1 VQPALPS
8 DSKTAYLS
16 RLMIAGVAVAG
27 ASLFAMNAPT
37 PTGPLVQQ
45 RDVQLTAGELD
56 WSTVISDTEANL
68 ADLQTEAAKGSTD
81 LSTALGNVS
90 EHFGTQITDALTGF
104 ESGIQNALFG
114 GWYGGDDGYVF
125 GLFGGTVTNPATG
138 ISETNSLIGLLSAD
152 FQAGNS
158 EQAYSDFN
166 AYTLE
171 VTDHTLRPLL
181 SPLVDE
187 TSDSGVTTN
196 SIPVELSQVQTS
208 LLQTFGDYN
217 ELKDGLQSV
226 LSPEITAQLVLTK
239 DLDTISADFTAGDT
253 TQGMSD
259 LNNLSSD
266 VFGALINGADVG
278 TNPVDGSPQ
287 FFSGLLSD
295 GSLLQHLV
303 LTWPEQFV
311 TALGTLGESTTSLTA
326 DAVGSS
332 VPDLF
337 TGLLSF

>member
-1 VQPALPS
+1 
-8 DSKTAYLS
+8 
-16 RLMIAGVAVAG
+16 MIAGVAVAG
-27 ASLFAMNAPT
+27 ASLFAMTAPT
-37 PTGPLVQQ
+37 PAGPQVQH

-104 ESGIQNALFG
+104 ESGIQNSLYG
-114 GWYGGDDGYVF
+114 GWYGSDDGYVF

-196 SIPVELSQVQTS
+196 SIPVELSQIQTS

-217 ELKDGLQSV
+217 ELRDGLKAL

-287 FFSGLLSD
+287 FFSGLLGDS
-295 GSLLQHLV
+295 SLLQHLV

-311 TALGTLGESTTSLTA
+311 TALGTLGESTTALTA
-326 DAVGSS
+326 DAVGST

>member
-1 VQPALPS
+1 
-8 DSKTAYLS
+8 
-16 RLMIAGVAVAG
+16 MIAGLALAG
-27 ASLFAMNAPT
+27 AGLVAINAPT
-37 PTGPLVQQ
+37 APPVQ

-56 WSTVISDTEANL
+56 WSTVISTTEANL
-68 ADLQTEAAKGSTD
+68 TDLQTDATKGSTE

-90 EHFGTQITDALTGF
+90 EHFGTQISDALTGF
-104 ESGIQNALFG
+104 ESGIQNSLYG
-114 GWYGGDDGYVF
+114 GWYGDDDGYVF

-138 ISETNSLIGLLSAD
+138 ISETNSLLGLLAAD

-158 EQAYSDFN
+158 EQAYSDIN

-196 SIPVELSQVQTS
+196 SIPVELSQIQTN
-208 LLQTFGDYN
+208 LLQTFGDYD
-217 ELKDGLQSV
+217 ELRDGLKAL

-253 TQGMSD
+253 AQGMSD

-287 FFSGLLSD
+287 FFSGLLGD
-295 GSLLQHLV
+295 ASLLQHLV

-311 TALGTLGESTTSLTA
+311 TALGSLGTESASSVAA

-332 VPDLF
+332 VPDVF
-337 TGLLSF
+337 AGLLSF

>member
-1 VQPALPS
+1 MRLALPS
-8 DSKTAYLS
+8 DPKTAHVR

-27 ASLFAMNAPT
+27 AGLFAMNAPT
-37 PTGPLVQQ
+37 PAGPQVQH

-81 LSTALGNVS
+81 LSTALGNLS

-104 ESGIQNALFG
+104 ESGIQNSLYG

-158 EQAYSDFN
+158 EQAYSDLN

-196 SIPVELSQVQTS
+196 SIPVELSQIQTS

-217 ELKDGLQSV
+217 ELKDALQAV

-278 TNPVDGSPQ
+278 TNPVDGLPQ
-287 FFSGLLSD
+287 FFSGLLGD

-303 LTWPEQFV
+303 LTWPEQFA
-311 TALGTLGESTTSLTA
+311 TALGESATSLSA

>member
-1 VQPALPS
+1 
-8 DSKTAYLS
+8 
-16 RLMIAGVAVAG
+16 MIAGVAVAG
-27 ASLFAMNAPT
+27 TSLFAMNAPT
-37 PTGPLVQQ
+37 PAGPQVQH
-45 RDVQLTAGELD
+45 RAVKLAAGELD
-56 WSTVISDTEANL
+56 WATVISDAQANL
-68 ADLQTEAAKGSTD
+68 VGLQGDALKGGGD

-90 EHFGTQITDALTGF
+90 DHFGTQITDALTGF
-104 ESGIQNALFG
+104 ESGIQNALYG

-171 VTDHTLRPLL
+171 VTDHTLNPLL
-181 SPLVDE
+181 APLVDE
-187 TSDSGVTTN
+187 TDDSGVTTY
-196 SIPVELSQVQTS
+196 SIPVELSQIQTN
-208 LLQTFGDYN
+208 LLQTFGDYD
-217 ELKDGLQSV
+217 ELKGALQSV
-226 LSPEITAQLVLTK
+226 LSPEITAQLVLTQ
-239 DLDTISADFTAGDT
+239 DLDTIAADFAANNT

-266 VFGALINGADVG
+266 VFGALLNGADVG
-278 TNPVDGSPQ
+278 TNPVDGMPQ

-295 GSLLQHLV
+295 GSLLQSLL

-311 TALGTLGESTTSLTA
+311 TALGSLGA
-326 DAVGSS
+326 
-332 VPDLF
+332 
-337 TGLLSF
+337 

>member
-1 VQPALPS
+1 MQLALPS
-8 DSKTAYLS
+8 DSKTASMS
-16 RLMIAGVAVAG
+16 RLIIAGVAAAG
-27 ASLFAMNAPT
+27 ATLFALNAPA
-37 PTGPLVQQ
+37 PTGPQVQH

-56 WSTVISDTEANL
+56 WATVISDAQANL
-68 ADLQTEAAKGSTD
+68 VDLQTEAAKGSTD

-90 EHFGTQITDALTGF
+90 DHFGTQITDALTGF
-104 ESGIQNALFG
+104 ESGIQNALYG

-152 FQAGNS
+152 FQAGHA

-187 TSDSGVTTN
+187 TDDSGVTTN
-196 SIPVELSQVQTS
+196 SIPVELSQIQTN

-217 ELKDGLQSV
+217 ELKDALQSV
-226 LSPEITAQLVLTK
+226 LSPEITAQLVLTQ

-253 TQGMSD
+253 TQGLSD

-266 VFGALINGADVG
+266 VFGALLNGADVG
-278 TNPVDGSPQ
+278 TNPVDGLPQ

-295 GSLLQHLV
+295 GSLLEHLV

-311 TALGTLGESTTSLTA
+311 TALG
-326 DAVGSS
+326 
-332 VPDLF
+332 
-337 TGLLSF
+337 

>member
-1 VQPALPS
+1 VQLALPS
-8 DSKTAYLS
+8 DSKATYVS
-16 RLMIAGVAVAG
+16 RLMIAGMAVAG
-27 ASLFAMNAPT
+27 ASLFAMTAPT

-45 RDVQLTAGELD
+45 RDVKLAAGELD

-68 ADLQTEAAKGSTD
+68 ADLQTDAAKGSTD

-104 ESGIQNALFG
+104 ESGIQNSLYG
-114 GWYGGDDGYVF
+114 GWYGSDDGYVF
-125 GLFGGTVTNPATG
+125 GLLGGTVTNPATG

-158 EQAYSDFN
+158 EQAYSDVN
-166 AYTLE
+166 AYMLE

-196 SIPVELSQVQTS
+196 SIPVELSQIQTS

-287 FFSGLLSD
+287 FFSGLLGD

>member
-1 VQPALPS
+1 VQLALPS

-27 ASLFAMNAPT
+27 ASLFAMGSADSTAPQ
-37 PTGPLVQQ
+37 V
-45 RDVQLTAGELD
+45 RHAAIKLTAGELD

-104 ESGIQNALFG
+104 ESGIQNSLYG
-114 GWYGGDDGYVF
+114 GWYGSDDGYVF
-125 GLFGGTVTNPATG
+125 GLFGGTVTNPDTG

-196 SIPVELSQVQTS
+196 SIPVELSQIQTN

-217 ELKDGLQSV
+217 ELRDGLKAL

-287 FFSGLLSD
+287 FFSGLLGD
-295 GSLLQHLV
+295 GSLLQSLL

-311 TALGTLGESTTSLTA
+311 TALGSLGA
-326 DAVGSS
+326 
-332 VPDLF
+332 
-337 TGLLSF
+337 

>member
-1 VQPALPS
+1 MQLAFPS
-8 DSKTAYLS
+8 DSKAAYTS
-16 RLMIAGVAVAG
+16 RLMIAGAAVAG

-37 PTGPLVQQ
+37 PAGPQVQH

-56 WSTVISDTEANL
+56 WATVISDTEANL

-104 ESGIQNALFG
+104 ETGIQNSVYG
-114 GWYGGDDGYVF
+114 GWYGSDDGYVF

-196 SIPVELSQVQTS
+196 SIPVELSQIQTS

-217 ELKDGLQSV
+217 ELRDGLKAL

-239 DLDTISADFTAGDT
+239 DLDTISADFTAGGT

-287 FFSGLLSD
+287 FFSGLLGD

-332 VPDLF
+332 VPDLV

>member
-1 VQPALPS
+1 
-8 DSKTAYLS
+8 
-16 RLMIAGVAVAG
+16 MIAGVAVAG
-27 ASLFAMNAPT
+27 ASLFAMTAPT
-37 PTGPLVQQ
+37 PTGPQVRH

-104 ESGIQNALFG
+104 ESGIQNSLYG
-114 GWYGGDDGYVF
+114 GWYGSDDGYVF

-196 SIPVELSQVQTS
+196 SIPVELSQIQTS

-217 ELKDGLQSV
+217 ELRDGLKAL

-287 FFSGLLSD
+287 FFSGLLGDS
-295 GSLLQHLV
+295 SLLQHLV

-311 TALGTLGESTTSLTA
+311 TALGTLGESTTALTA
-326 DAVGSS
+326 DAVGST

-337 TGLLSF
+337 TGLLSL

>member
-1 VQPALPS
+1 VQLAFPS
-8 DSKTAYLS
+8 DSKTAHVS

-27 ASLFAMNAPT
+27 ASLFAMTAPT
-37 PTGPLVQQ
+37 PAGPEVQH

-104 ESGIQNALFG
+104 ESGIQNSLYG

-196 SIPVELSQVQTS
+196 SIPVELSQIQTN

-217 ELKDGLQSV
+217 ELRDGLKALV
-226 LSPEITAQLVLTK
+226 SPEITAQLVLTK

-287 FFSGLLSD
+287 FFSGLLGDS
-295 GSLLQHLV
+295 SLLQHLV

-311 TALGTLGESTTSLTA
+311 TALGTLA
-326 DAVGSS
+326 A
-332 VPDLF
+332 
-337 TGLLSF
+337 

>member
-1 VQPALPS
+1 
-8 DSKTAYLS
+8 
-16 RLMIAGVAVAG
+16 MIAGVAVVG
-27 ASLFAMNAPT
+27 ASLFAMNART
-37 PTGPLVQQ
+37 PAGPQVQH

-68 ADLQTEAAKGSTD
+68 ADMQTEAAKGSTD
-81 LSTALGNVS
+81 LSTALSNVS

-104 ESGIQNALFG
+104 ESGIQNSLYG

-125 GLFGGTVTNPATG
+125 GLFAGTVTNPATG

-196 SIPVELSQVQTS
+196 SIPVELSQIQTS

-217 ELKDGLQSV
+217 ELRDGLKAL

-239 DLDTISADFTAGDT
+239 DLDTISSDLTAGDT

-287 FFSGLLSD
+287 FFSGLLGD

-311 TALGTLGESTTSLTA
+311 TALGTL
-326 DAVGSS
+326 DA
-332 VPDLF
+332 
-337 TGLLSF
+337 

>member
-1 VQPALPS
+1 VQLALPS
-8 DSKTAYLS
+8 DSKATYVS
-16 RLMIAGVAVAG
+16 RLMIAGMAVAG
-27 ASLFAMNAPT
+27 ASLFAMTAPT

-45 RDVQLTAGELD
+45 RDVKLAAGELD

-104 ESGIQNALFG
+104 ESGIQNSLYG
-114 GWYGGDDGYVF
+114 GWYGSDDGYVF
-125 GLFGGTVTNPATG
+125 GLLGGTVTNPATG

-158 EQAYSDFN
+158 EQAYSDVN
-166 AYTLE
+166 AYMLE

-196 SIPVELSQVQTS
+196 SIPVELSQIQTS

-287 FFSGLLSD
+287 FFSGLLGD

>member
-1 VQPALPS
+1 VQLALPS
-8 DSKTAYLS
+8 DSKAAYTR
-16 RLMIAGVAVAG
+16 RLMIAGAAVAG
-27 ASLFAMNAPT
+27 ASLFAMTVPT
-37 PTGPLVQQ
+37 PVGPQIRH

-56 WSTVISDTEANL
+56 WATVISDAQANL
-68 ADLQTEAAKGSTD
+68 ADLQTEAAKGSTE

-90 EHFGTQITDALTGF
+90 DHFGTQITDALTGV
-104 ESGIQNALFG
+104 ESGIQNSLYG
-114 GWYGGDDGYVF
+114 GWYGSDDGYVF

-152 FQAGNS
+152 FQAGHA

-181 SPLVDE
+181 SPFVDE
-187 TSDSGVTTN
+187 TDDSGVTTN
-196 SIPVELSQVQTS
+196 SIPVELSQIQTN

-217 ELKDGLQSV
+217 ELKDALQSV
-226 LSPEITAQLVLTK
+226 LSPEITAQLVLTQ
-239 DLDTISADFTAGDT
+239 DLDTIGADFTAGDT
-253 TQGMSD
+253 TQGLSD

-266 VFGALINGADVG
+266 VFGALLNGADVG
-278 TNPVDGSPQ
+278 TNPVDGLPQ

-295 GSLLQHLV
+295 GSLLEHLA

-311 TALGTLGESTTSLTA
+311 TALGA
-326 DAVGSS
+326 
-332 VPDLF
+332 
-337 TGLLSF
+337 

>member
-1 VQPALPS
+1 MQLALPS
-8 DSKTAYLS
+8 DSKATNVS
-16 RLMIAGVAVAG
+16 RLMIAGMAVAG
-27 ASLFAMNAPT
+27 ASLFAMTAPT

-45 RDVQLTAGELD
+45 RDVKLAAGELD

-81 LSTALGNVS
+81 LSTALANVS

-104 ESGIQNALFG
+104 ESGIQNSLYG
-114 GWYGGDDGYVF
+114 GWYGSDDGYVF
-125 GLFGGTVTNPATG
+125 GLLGGTVTNPATG

-158 EQAYSDFN
+158 EQAYSDVN
-166 AYTLE
+166 AYMLE

-187 TSDSGVTTN
+187 TSDSGLTTN
-196 SIPVELSQVQTS
+196 SIPVELSQIQTS

-287 FFSGLLSD
+287 FFSGLLGD

-337 TGLLSF
+337 TGLFSF